1 MSTVDESGSH
11 ATETGSNGSGARIGD
26 ALRSARLARGMSVGD
41 AARQLRLSVRQITA
55 LEQDDYDKLAG
66 GTFLRGFVRNYARL
80 LQMDAKP
87 LLQRLEQSQPAVP
100 VQTISYRTEGI
111 PFPSGQGGGK
121 RGLLIAAAVILVLL
135 LAFEIH
141 EGGGGGAGGLAFMK
155 TEPGD
160 GIGPVE
166 PSQDRSPF
174 AGDAGDAGDAGTGT
188 GGEPAN
194 RAAAGEAPEISAPL
208 PAPVPRTPG
217 VGTEPAEIAARA
229 LFESPPPEPVTGK
242 DALHLTFDGE
252 SWVEVKDDDG
262 RLLLSRINPAGTQQ
276 VLRGKPPFFLT
287 IGNAA
292 QVRLVYNSR
301 PVDLAPHTNA
311 YGGTARLSIQ

>member
-11 ATETGSNGSGARIGD
+11 ATETGLNGSGARIGD

-41 AARQLRLSVRQITA
+41 AARQLRLSVRQVMA
-55 LEQDDYDKLAG
+55 LEQDDYAKLAG

-87 LLQRLEQSQPAVP
+87 LLQRLEQSQPVVP

-141 EGGGGGAGGLAFMK
+141 EGGGGGVGGLAFMK

-160 GIGPVE
+160 GIGQVE
-166 PSQDRSPF
+166 TPRERSPF
-174 AGDAGDAGDAGTGT
+174 TSAMDDAGMATD
-188 GGEPAN
+188 GEPAN
-194 RAAAGEAPEISAPL
+194 QAAAGEAPEISAPL
-208 PAPVPRTPG
+208 PDSVSRAPR
-217 VGTEPAEIAARA
+217 VGAEPTEIAARA
-229 LFESPPPEPVTGK
+229 LFESPPPEPVAGK
-242 DALHLTFDGE
+242 NALHLTFDGE